1 MGISELSS
9 LGCAVSCSIAIII
22 FKKFSRNIHP
32 IHINLSKNFLA
43 LLMMIPTA
51 WLVDGQVIHATE
63 SSDLLVLILSGA
75 LGIGVA
81 DSLMLITL
89 KLVGATRFAIIDCF
103 YTPIMV
109 AVSFLMFGETVNT
122 QQVLGGSIILG
133 AVTLISLPNRKVE
146 SIPFSRNILGIT
158 VGITALI
165 IIAFGIISVK
175 PIFPKYP
182 LFWIVITRL
191 TAGTISSAIVSSL
204 MIDRKQAFKTL
215 FTGKN
220 FYWMVL
226 AAFFSTY
233 ISMIMWLNGFKHA
246 STSVAAVLN
255 QTSTIFTVLMAAFV
269 LGEPLTKRSMLGTVL
284 AFIGVLVVSLS

>member
-1 MGISELSS
+1 MGIGELSS
-9 LGCAVSCSIAIII
+9 LGCAVSWSIAIIF
-22 FKKFSRNIHP
+22 FKKFSALIHP

-51 WLVDGQVIHATE
+51 WLIDGQVMYQTDPH
-63 SSDLLVLILSGA
+63 DLMILVLSGA
-75 LGIGVA
+75 FGIGVA

-109 AVSFLMFGETVNT
+109 AVSFLLFGETVNA
-122 QQVLGGSIILG
+122 QQVLGGSIILT
-133 AVTLISLPNRKVE
+133 AVMLISLPNRHVE
-146 SIPFSRNILGIT
+146 SIPFSRNMMGIG
-158 VGITALI
+158 VGIAALI

-191 TAGTISSAIVSSL
+191 TAGTISSAAISL
-204 MIDRKQAFKTL
+204 CMSDRKQAFKTL
-215 FTGKN
+215 FTGAN
-220 FYWMVL
+220 FYWMLL

-269 LGEPLTKRSMLGTVL
+269 LGETLTKRSLVGTIL
-284 AFIGVLVVSLS
+284 AFIGVVVVSLS